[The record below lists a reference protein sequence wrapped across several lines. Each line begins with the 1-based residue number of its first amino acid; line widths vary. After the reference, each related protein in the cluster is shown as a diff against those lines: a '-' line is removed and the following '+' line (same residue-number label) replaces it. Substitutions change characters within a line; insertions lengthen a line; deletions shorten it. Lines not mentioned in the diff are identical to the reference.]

1 MRLSLKVKFSLLI
14 TTLVFLA
21 VALVGFFL
29 LQQQQRG
36 LAAEMTKR
44 GLTMAE
50 NLAAGAKS
58 SLLTNDHL
66 NLNLLVKDAMR
77 DPDVAYVAIANPDGE
92 ILAHSDVTLI
102 GRPVERPSGLAPA
115 GSTLAVRTYAA
126 PGGGEIMDFAV
137 PLSFSQ
143 TPLGALYL
151 GFSDR
156 SIAASLRHAR
166 NQALLVTVVMVL
178 VGVAGAVGLGTVLSR
193 PIFRLVAGTR
203 SIAGGNLSVAL
214 PVTSRD
220 ELGDLTRSFNEMAR
234 ALREKE
240 MIKRAFTRYVARE
253 VVDEILKDPER
264 LVLTGERREVTV
276 LFCDIRG
283 FTPMS
288 ERLDPES
295 VVLLLNEFYNL
306 MIEMTFRHDGTLDKF
321 LGDGVM
327 CVFGAPIARP
337 DHAMQAVRTA
347 LDMRAGIAALSDR
360 FTRAGRPPIAVGIGV
375 SAGEVVAGTVGS
387 EDRMEYTAIGDSV
400 NLAARLESI
409 ARPGQILISQQ
420 TLAMVDDRVQA
431 KAMGAVRVKGKEEE
445 VEVYEVI
452 GLSE

>member
-1 MRLSLKVKFSLLI
+1 
-14 TTLVFLA
+14 
-21 VALVGFFL
+21 LVGFFL
-29 LQQQQRG
+29 LQQQQRS
-36 LAAEMTKR
+36 LAEEMTKR
-44 GLTMAE
+44 GLTMAG
-50 NLAAGAKS
+50 NLAAGAKN
-58 SLLTNDHL
+58 LLLDNDHL
-66 NLNLLVKDAMR
+66 NLNLVVQDAMR
-77 DPDVAYVAIANPDGE
+77 DPDVAYVAIVNPDGE
-92 ILAHSDVTLI
+92 VLAHSDVALI
-102 GRPVERPSGLAPA
+102 GRPVERPAGLAPA
-115 GSTLAVRTYAA
+115 GTSLT
-126 PGGGEIMDFAV
+126 V

-156 SIAASLRHAR
+156 SIAANLRHAR
-166 NQALLVTVVMVL
+166 NQALIVTVVMVL
-178 VGVAGAVGLGTVLSR
+178 LGVGGAVGLATVLSR
-193 PIFRLVAGTR
+193 PIFRLVAGTK
-203 SIAGGNLSVAL
+203 SIAEGNFNVAL

-220 ELGDLTRSFNEMAR
+220 ELGDLTNSFNEMAR
-234 ALREKE
+234 ALQEKE

-253 VVDEILKDPER
+253 VVDEILKDPGR
-264 LVLTGERREVTV
+264 LVLTGERRKVTV

-283 FTPMS
+283 FTPVS
-288 ERLDPES
+288 ERLDPEG

-327 CVFGAPIARP
+327 CIFGAPIARA

-347 LDMRAGIAALSDR
+347 LDMQAGIAALSDR
-360 FTRAGRPPIAVGIGV
+360 FTSAGRPPIAVGIGV

-409 ARPGQILISQQ
+409 AKPGQILISQQ
-420 TLAMVDDRVQA
+420 TFAMVDDRVQA

-452 GLSE
+452 GLSA